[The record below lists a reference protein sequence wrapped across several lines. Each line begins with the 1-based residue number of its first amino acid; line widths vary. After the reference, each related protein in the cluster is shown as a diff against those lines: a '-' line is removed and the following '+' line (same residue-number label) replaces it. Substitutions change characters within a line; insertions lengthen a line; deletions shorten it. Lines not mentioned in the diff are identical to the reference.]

1 MYITQRPSNHKPKAR
16 FAAMNR

>member
-16 FAAMNR
+16 FVAMNR